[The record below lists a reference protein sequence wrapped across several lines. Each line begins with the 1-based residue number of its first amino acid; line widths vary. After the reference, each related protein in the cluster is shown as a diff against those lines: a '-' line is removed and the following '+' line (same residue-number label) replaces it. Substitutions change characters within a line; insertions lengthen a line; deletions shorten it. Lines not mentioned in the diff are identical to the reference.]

1 MFKQASMAETE
12 LMTSCHTVFS
22 PLEYKKCGVKVLD
35 WKLDWIRSELHG
47 SILVIFGNVRLLHF

>member
-1 MFKQASMAETE
+1 MAETE